1 MNSSFKR
8 LEPVIRNH
16 GYTMR
21 LIKRTDDVAMY
32 SKAGGF
38 EVIRVRRHPGGELFG
53 KTLEPYELYPGD
65 EQFGRM
71 GWFFAGPKGRERAD
85 EKYDALVAQVQA
97 KKAKPEVSEVIGGL
111 VAD

>member
-8 LEPVIRNH
+8 LEPVIKNH

-32 SKAGGF
+32 SKSDGF
-38 EVIRVRRHPGGELFG
+38 EVIRIRRHPGGVLFG

-85 EKYDALVAQVQA
+85 AKYDELVAAAEA
-97 KKAKPEVSEVIGGL
+97 KKAA
-111 VAD
+111 ADLTKD

>member
-8 LEPVIRNH
+8 LEPVIKNH

-21 LIKRTDDVAMY
+21 LVKRTDDVAMY

-53 KTLEPYELYPGD
+53 RTLEPYELYPGD

-71 GWFFAGPKGRERAD
+71 GWYFAGPSGRERAD
-85 EKYDALVAQVQA
+85 AKYDELVAAAEA
-97 KKAKPEVSEVIGGL
+97 KKA
-111 VAD
+111 VADLAKE